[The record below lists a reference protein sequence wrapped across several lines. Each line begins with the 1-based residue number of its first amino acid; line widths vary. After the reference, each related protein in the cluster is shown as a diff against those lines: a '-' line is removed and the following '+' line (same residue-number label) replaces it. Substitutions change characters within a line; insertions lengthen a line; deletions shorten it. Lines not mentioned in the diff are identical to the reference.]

1 MYVLGIFI
9 VSTKTKKEGDRCMHA
24 YHSSSDYNPGD
35 VVYVIYRNPHTQ
47 DVANVQQ
54 AAVINNPEKQGE
66 LAVFLYETYYPLTA
80 EMAIYA
86 TESEANEA
94 YSYYFG
100 GAVEGSFQ

>member
-1 MYVLGIFI
+1 MQ
-9 VSTKTKKEGDRCMHA
+9 A
-24 YHSSSDYNPGD
+24 YNSNLSNVNYKPGD

-54 AAVINNPEKQGE
+54 AAVIHHPEKNGE

-86 TESEANEA
+86 TETEANEA
-94 YSYYFG
+94 YQYYFG
-100 GAVEGSFQ
+100 DAVEGSFQ

>member
-1 MYVLGIFI
+1 MEIYNANGNY
-9 VSTKTKKEGDRCMHA
+9 KAGDI
-24 YHSSSDYNPGD
+24 
-35 VVYVIYRNPHTQ
+35 VYVIYRNPHTQ

-54 AAVINNPEKQGE
+54 AAVIHDPENPGA

-80 EMAIYA
+80 EMAVYT

-100 GAVEGSFQ
+100 GTVEESFQ